1 MCSRTRLT
9 SWQESLWKQPL
20 QVHSKMTEERFVLLN
35 GSSSSSRGKWEQEVA
50 GEGLGVIGDEQISEE
65 VAVDKESMLW

>member
-1 MCSRTRLT
+1 
-9 SWQESLWKQPL
+9 
-20 QVHSKMTEERFVLLN
+20 MTEERFVLLN